1 MVRVSNRN
9 VEGGGKHVDL
19 EPLNSDEKDLTNA
32 IKVRV
37 SLEHDLQY
45 KAALF

>member
-1 MVRVSNRN
+1 MCQIVMDSLYRN
-9 VEGGGKHVDL
+9 VEGGGKYVDL

-37 SLEHDLQY
+37 SKQQER
-45 KAALF
+45 

>member
-1 MVRVSNRN
+1 MDSLYRT
-9 VEGGGKHVDL
+9 VEGGGKYVDL

-37 SLEHDLQY
+37 SGTRSAIQGR
-45 KAALF
+45 AF